1 MLTLFTLLSSL
12 SPMTDFPSLARQM
25 WHQLEPVYASVYFSP
40 EAARETAALGY
51 DTDERWPAYFALRAA
66 PLGPTSP
73 ELVTATFYS
82 FSPGMVA
89 AHVPAAWRTATA
101 GAVLEA
107 RARGAD
113 ATLRALLGELIDD
126 PRLARVAEL
135 AREAAGATA
144 VAGRPLAAANAAL
157 PWPDEPH
164 MVLWQAANVLREH
177 RGDGHVAALLAAGL
191 DGCEALVS
199 FAAIDAAP
207 VENFT
212 SRGWSAQEWEA
223 ARARLA
229 ERGLVDMAGRAT
241 GRGRELREEVERRTD
256 ELAAAPYR
264 ALGEDG
270 CALLAELN
278 GPVLGA
284 VLKSGRLP
292 SQSTLGILTVQ
303 TPGPRGQ
310 SHGTAGQA
318 GGPQG
323 QATGPRVGRGARPQV
338 T

>member
-1 MLTLFTLLSSL
+1 MLTLFTLLGSL

-25 WHQLEPVYASVYFSP
+25 WHQLEPVYAPVYFSP
-40 EAARETAALGY
+40 EVARETEALGY
-51 DTDERWPAYFALRAA
+51 DTSERWPTYFALRAA
-66 PLGPTSP
+66 PLGPATP

-89 AHVPAAWRTATA
+89 AHVPAAWRTASPAT
-101 GAVLEA
+101 VLEA
-107 RARGAD
+107 RARGVD
-113 ATLRALLGELIDD
+113 ATLRAMLGELTGD
-126 PRLARVAEL
+126 PRLARAADL
-135 AREAAGATA
+135 ARTAAEAAAL
-144 VAGRPLAAANAAL
+144 AGRPLAAANAAL

-207 VENFT
+207 VENFA
-212 SRGWSAQEWEA
+212 SRGWSAQDWEA

-229 ERGLVDMAGRAT
+229 ERGLVDTAGRAT
-241 GRGRELREEVERRTD
+241 GPGRELRDEVERMTD

-278 GPVLGA
+278 RPVFQA
-284 VLKSGRLP
+284 VLESGLLP
-292 SQSTLGILTVQ
+292 SQSTLGILTVKD
-303 TPGPRGQ
+303 PGPRGQ
-310 SHGTAGQA
+310 V
-318 GGPQG
+318 
-323 QATGPRVGRGARPQV
+323 TGPRG
-338 T
+338 